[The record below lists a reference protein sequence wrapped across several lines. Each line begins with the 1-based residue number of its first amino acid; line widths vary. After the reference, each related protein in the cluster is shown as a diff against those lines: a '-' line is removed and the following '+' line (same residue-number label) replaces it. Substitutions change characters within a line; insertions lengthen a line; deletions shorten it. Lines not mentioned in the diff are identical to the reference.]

1 MSKVEAFLSK
11 IEEQQIVDAICMA
24 EKNTSGE
31 IRVHIEKTTSIA
43 PINRAVEVFYEL
55 EMNKTKDANGV
66 IIYVAVKDK
75 KFAIYGDIG
84 INNVVPSDFWESTKN
99 IMINH
104 FKNGNF
110 KDGLVEGITKAGEK
124 LKHFF
129 PFQEDDTNEL
139 PNEISKG

>member
-43 PINRAVEVFYEL
+43 PIDRAVEVFYEL

-75 KFAIYGDIG
+75 KFAIYGDVG
-84 INNVVPSDFWESTKN
+84 INTVVPSDFWESTKN
-99 IMINH
+99 IIGNH

-110 KDGLVEGITKAGEK
+110 KNGLVEGITKAGEK

-129 PFQEDDTNEL
+129 PFQDDDTNEL

>member
-1 MSKVEAFLSK
+1 
-11 IEEQQIVDAICMA
+11 
-24 EKNTSGE
+24 
-31 IRVHIEKTTSIA
+31 
-43 PINRAVEVFYEL
+43 VEVFYEL

-99 IMINH
+99 IMTNH

-129 PFQEDDTNEL
+129 PFQENDTNEL

>member
-99 IMINH
+99 IMTNH
-104 FKNGNF
+104 FKDGNF

-129 PFQEDDTNEL
+129 PFQENDTNEL

>member
-99 IMINH
+99 IMTNH

-110 KDGLVEGITKAGEK
+110 KDGLVEGIAKAGEK

-129 PFQEDDTNEL
+129 PFQENDTNEL

>member
-1 MSKVEAFLSK
+1 MSKIEAFLSK

-24 EKNTSGE
+24 ERNTSGE

-43 PINRAVEVFYEL
+43 PIDRAVEVFYEL

-84 INNVVPSDFWESTKN
+84 INNVVPSDFWESIKN
-99 IMINH
+99 IMTNH

>member
-99 IMINH
+99 IMTNH

-129 PFQEDDTNEL
+129 PFQENDTNEL